1 MWPPSRHACGLLLVI
16 ALAGCSRDD
25 PAPLQP
31 TTPAMPAAPVASVAA
46 LPDDGLAL
54 ILPELMDLL
63 VDPAAGV
70 LLAAAAQPAH
80 PELEP
85 RSAEAWQAVVDA
97 AAQLTQTSGMLADP
111 ALARGRPDWLPWA
124 ESMREGAAAGA
135 AAARRRDPRGLY
147 AAGQQLKAACQ
158 GCHASHA
165 ARLAEPL
172 LSHAPR

>member
-1 MWPPSRHACGLLLVI
+1 MTPPSRHASGLLLML
-16 ALAGCSRDD
+16 ALAACSREA
-25 PAPLQP
+25 PAPP
-31 TTPAMPAAPVASVAA
+31 PAVVATTTAA
-46 LPDDGLAL
+46 LPDEGLAL

-70 LLAAAAQPAH
+70 LLAAAGQPAH

-97 AAQLTQTSGMLADP
+97 AAQLTQSSGMLANP
-111 ALARGRPDWLPWA
+111 ALARDRPDWLSWTEA
-124 ESMREGAAAGA
+124 MREGAAAGA
-135 AAARRRDPRGLY
+135 ASARRRDPRGLY

-165 ARLAEPL
+165 AQLADPL

>member
-1 MWPPSRHACGLLLVI
+1 MHG
-16 ALAGCSRDD
+16 
-25 PAPLQP
+25 PAPLP
-31 TTPAMPAAPVASVAA
+31 PAMPAMPAAPVASVAA

-54 ILPELMDLL
+54 IPPLKLMDLL
-63 VDPAAGV
+63 SVPAAGV

-97 AAQLTQTSGMLADP
+97 AGAAHADQRHAANP
-111 ALARGRPDWLPWA
+111 ALARGRADWLPWA
-124 ESMREGAAAGA
+124 EAMREGAAAGA

-147 AAGQQLKAACQ
+147 AAGQQLRAACQ

-165 ARLAEPL
+165 ARLASPAAVARATL
-172 LSHAPR
+172 VPASPR